1 MDSSTPRIFHTWS
14 TIGSREREEEEE
26 EGKEGKAVGNEGSLP
41 NPEKASWLA
50 GCVRGASQEK
60 NKNCPRTGGIDSTA
74 NVDGVSLCPWAK
86 QPMMGTF
93 FRPRGRDFSR
103 GRPRQDPVPQRGI
116 WGSVGWGL
124 DFNTAAVQR

>member
-14 TIGSREREEEEE
+14 TIGSREEEEEEEEE
-26 EGKEGKAVGNEGSLP
+26 EGKEGKAV
-41 NPEKASWLA
+41 ASPTLKKRPGWLA
-50 GCVRGASQEK
+50 AVRGASQEK

-74 NVDGVSLCPWAK
+74 NVDGASLCPWAK

-103 GRPRQDPVPQRGI
+103 GRRQDPVPQRGI

-124 DFNTAAVQR
+124 NFNTAAVQR